1 VNIPK
6 AKCPFCKWERRA
18 FTLPGHLITCH
29 PHEIHVTPILSEHC
43 IYAYTKVD
51 DIELNFCVCL
61 TCKKGTLSDGCESNG
76 SRWVSLHAG
85 KDECRGAH
93 SKALEHFMK
102 KSSSKKHVSITLSHD
117 TDSTHV
123 PIKNGFV
130 YCFSNE
136 SMPGIVK
143 IGMTLRE
150 PVERLKE
157 ANSSDT
163 WKPPTPYTIEFA
175 KHVVN
180 AKEKEISVHKLLEK
194 YTEKIH
200 ERREFFRV
208 TVEEVR
214 LFFDLMDGEYW
225 VEKQLTETNIPKKK
239 TKSAKKSH

>member
-1 VNIPK
+1 
-6 AKCPFCKWERRA
+6 
-18 FTLPGHLITCH
+18 
-29 PHEIHVTPILSEHC
+29 
-43 IYAYTKVD
+43 
-51 DIELNFCVCL
+51 
-61 TCKKGTLSDGCESNG
+61 
-76 SRWVSLHAG
+76 
-85 KDECRGAH
+85 
-93 SKALEHFMK
+93 
-102 KSSSKKHVSITLSHD
+102 
-117 TDSTHV
+117 
-123 PIKNGFV
+123 
-130 YCFSNE
+130 
-136 SMPGIVK
+136 
-143 IGMTLRE
+143 MTLRE
-150 PVERLKE
+150 PLERLKE

-225 VEKQLTETNIPKKK
+225 VEKQLTESKIPKKK